1 MSQEEA
7 IKVLRKF
14 FAEDIDMTSAEATLW
29 FRDNL
34 ASVGYMKPTAIIE
47 DSGKFISRL
56 MPGKIYFYGYRPRG
70 EATLPFYDRFPLTLV
85 LQRETDGFLGLNFH
99 YLHPIDRANFFNNLA
114 RFINDPE
121 FDQNP
126 DARIAVTYGAMKS
139 AKTIG
144 ASKKGKALGFYK
156 PSIKRYYYSNIVT
169 KVTEVPPIYWK
180 FMLFL
185 PIDRFA
191 NIVREEVWKQSRRML

>member
-7 IKVLRKF
+7 IKVLRRF

-34 ASVGYMKPTAIIE
+34 ASIGYLKPSTIIN

-56 MPGKIYFYGYRPRG
+56 MPGKMYFYGYRPRG

-114 RFINDPE
+114 RFINDPK
-121 FDQNP
+121 FDENP
-126 DARIAVTYGAMKS
+126 DARIAVTYGSMKS